1 MFAASCDTV
10 ELNKAFAEALKLDYP
25 ILSDPDKKVA
35 AAFGVLNTQGG
46 YSNRV
51 TYYFG
56 KNGKLLFV
64 DKEDNVREHGAE
76 VAEKL
81 AELGV
86 ARK

>member
-1 MFAASCDTV
+1 VFAASCDTV
-10 ELNKAFAEALKLDYP
+10 E
-25 ILSDPDKKVA
+25 
-35 AAFGVLNTQGG
+35 AAFGVLNTQRGF
-46 YSNRV
+46 SNRM

-76 VAEKL
+76 VVEKL

-86 ARK
+86 AKKQ